1 MVLHIRGRV
10 GRRHFRRVFKANALE
25 TLFLLYGK
33 RVIKV
38 VKVIRVFNDF
48 WTLTTLMTLTLS
60 LNCRLN
66 QKMRNGRGL
75 PQYPLWPFRT
85 EKSSP
90 VAPMVLHTCGRVGRR
105 HFRRV
110 FKANALETLFLL
122 YWKRVIKLIKVVW
135 VIKVVN
141 DLNDF
146 NDLNQSFNSR
156 HNQKLRNG
164 RGLPQYLLWPFRTEK
179 SSPVAPMVL
188 HIRGRVGRRHFNR
201 VFKANALETLFLLF
215 GWKRI
220 RSLR

>member
-1 MVLHIRGRV
+1 MSD
-10 GRRHFRRVFKANALE
+10 
-25 TLFLLYGK
+25 LFQVATAPGSYL
-33 RVIKV
+33 
-38 VKVIRVFNDF
+38 F
-48 WTLTTLMTLTLS
+48 
-60 LNCRLN
+60 
-66 QKMRNGRGL
+66 
-75 PQYPLWPFRT
+75 PFRT

-156 HNQKLRNG
+156 LNQKMRNG
-164 RGLPQYLLWPFRTEK
+164 RGLPQYLLRPFRTEK

-188 HIRGRVGRRHFNR
+188 HTCGRVGRRHFRR
-201 VFKANALETLFLLF
+201 VFKANALEILFLLY
-215 GWKRI
+215 GKRVIKVFKVVRGI
-220 RSLR
+220 RVVNDLNPIIELSS